1 MHASLVLRA
10 VAGVVLV
17 VAAGACSR
25 FTVQAAADP
34 DVDFARFTTFAWLP
48 PEQAPPRDQWLQD
61 RAIERRVVSGVDAGL
76 REAGYRPTQDVPPDL
91 RVTYRLLSDSHS
103 ARGVPPMYQGYDLG
117 WWTNARMRG
126 TDDHERGAL
135 IVDVI
140 EANDMGLVWRGSAS
154 ARLLP
159 HGSFEKR
166 SKRASQ
172 AVEQIMRDFPAR

>member
-1 MHASLVLRA
+1 
-10 VAGVVLV
+10 
-17 VAAGACSR
+17 
-25 FTVQAAADP
+25 
-34 DVDFARFTTFAWLP
+34 
-48 PEQAPPRDQWLQD
+48 
-61 RAIERRVVSGVDAGL
+61 
-76 REAGYRPTQDVPPDL
+76 
-91 RVTYRLLSDSHS
+91 
-103 ARGVPPMYQGYDLG
+103 MYQGYDLG